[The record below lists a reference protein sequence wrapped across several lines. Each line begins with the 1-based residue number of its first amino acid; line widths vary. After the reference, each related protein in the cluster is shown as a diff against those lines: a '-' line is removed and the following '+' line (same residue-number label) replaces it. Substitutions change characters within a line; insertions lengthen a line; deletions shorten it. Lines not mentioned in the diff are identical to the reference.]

1 MSYWILLETANI
13 IVRSTVQ
20 PIPREKL
27 VTPEIKEELQTLDI
41 KITDKLGEATSD
53 EKYDLDNLEEEL
65 PEHITPEYDPINPE
79 HSMPEADEWVSDAYD
94 QYISEEVRLPKN
106 GEEILGQVI
115 SRKKDYDG
123 NPIGGTSTNPI
134 LDTRLYQV
142 MFPDGNVAEYSANV
156 IAESLYSQLDDE
168 RHQYLLMDEII
179 DWKFTDDAID
189 DNDIL

>member
-79 HSMPEADEWVSDAYD
+79 HSMPEADEWLMHMTS
-94 QYISEEVRLPKN
+94 ISV
-106 GEEILGQVI
+106 
-115 SRKKDYDG
+115 KKLDY
-123 NPIGGTSTNPI
+123 PRMAKKS
-134 LDTRLYQV
+134 
-142 MFPDGNVAEYSANV
+142 
-156 IAESLYSQLDDE
+156 
-168 RHQYLLMDEII
+168 
-179 DWKFTDDAID
+179 
-189 DNDIL
+189 